1 VIIVLVRRE
10 VGVNCGRKQKQKQKR
25 QKSINAI
32 KNGGASKCEPAI
44 VIGWSLRT
52 PSEIKMVSLNV
63 EQRIDRSGLGKYSRP
78 PRRN

>member
-10 VGVNCGRKQKQKQKR
+10 VSVNGGRKQKQKR

-32 KNGGASKCEPAI
+32 KNGGPSKCVPVI
-44 VIGWSLRT
+44 VIGWSLST

-63 EQRIDRSGLGKYSRP
+63 EQRIDRSGLGEYSRP